1 MALISIPDYLHNCT
15 NAEKSKLMIKD
26 SNNTTILSF
35 DTLANYLGF
44 KYFNYVTPHNLADAF
59 ESFKAITLP
68 DMLKAYEAYELEY
81 NPISNYD
88 SNEKDIKQL
97 MHGLKTTTRTPNLT
111 NATTHGLTQTTS
123 FTNRETEN
131 DVTTYDSQTFRPD
144 DKTTESGSTTTGNTG
159 TDSTSTTG
167 TDTTTETYSLTTFV
181 EGDNTYSGDDI
192 EINTN
197 KKSGNIGVTTSQ
209 QMLQSEKDL
218 RMSPIL
224 EIYLDKFVN
233 NYCFMR
239 LNYFSD
245 EE

>member
-15 NAEKSKLMIKD
+15 NAEKAKLMIKD
-26 SNNTTILSF
+26 GNKTILSF
-35 DTLANYLGF
+35 DNLANYLGF

-59 ESFKAITLP
+59 ESFKSITLP
-68 DMLKAYEAYELEY
+68 DILKAYNAYELEY

-88 SNEKDIKQL
+88 SNEKDVKQL
-97 MHGLKTTTRTPNLT
+97 LHGLKTTTRTPNLT
-111 NATTHGLTQTTS
+111 NATQHGLTQTTS

-131 DVTTYDSQTFRPD
+131 DVTTFDSTTFRPD
-144 DKTTESGSTTTGNTG
+144 DRTTESGTTTTGNSG

-167 TDTTTETYSLTTFV
+167 TDTTIETYDLTTFV
-181 EGDNTYSGDDI
+181 EGGTTYSGDEI

-197 KKSGNIGVTTSQ
+197 NKSGNIGVTTSQ

-224 EIYLDKFVN
+224 EIYLDKFIN

-239 LNYFSD
+239 LNYFS
-245 EE
+245 EEE

>member
-15 NAEKSKLMIKD
+15 NAEKAKLMIKD
-26 SNNTTILSF
+26 GNTTILSF
-35 DTLANYLGF
+35 DNLANYIGF

-68 DMLKAYEAYELEY
+68 DMLKAYRAYELDY

-88 SNEKDIKQL
+88 SSEKDVKQML
-97 MHGLKTTTRTPNLT
+97 HGLKTTTRTPNLT

-131 DVTTYDSQTFRPD
+131 DVTTFDSQNFRPD
-144 DKTTESGSTTTGNTG
+144 DRTTESGTTTTGNTG
-159 TDSTSTTG
+159 TDSTATTG
-167 TDTTTETYSLTTFV
+167 TDTTTETYDLTTFV
-181 EGDNTYSGDDI
+181 EGGNTYSGDEI

-197 KKSGNIGVTTSQ
+197 TKSGNIGVTTSQ
-209 QMLQSEKDL
+209 QMLQSEKEL

-224 EIYLDKFVN
+224 EIYLDKFIN

-239 LNYFSD
+239 LNNFS

>member
-1 MALISIPDYLHNCT
+1 MPLTLITDYLHNCT
-15 NAEKSKLMIKD
+15 NAEKAKLMIKD
-26 SNNTTILSF
+26 GNTTILSF
-35 DTLANYLGF
+35 DNLANYIGF

-59 ESFKAITLP
+59 ESFKAITLA
-68 DMLKAYEAYELEY
+68 DMLKAYKAYELEY

-123 FTNRETEN
+123 FANRETEN
-131 DVTTYDSQTFRPD
+131 DVTTFDSQTFRPD
-144 DKTTESGSTTTGNTG
+144 DRTTESGTTTTGNTG

>member
-1 MALISIPDYLHNCT
+1 MALISIPEYLHTCT
-15 NAEKSKLMIKD
+15 NAEKAKLMIKD
-26 SNNTTILSF
+26 GNTTILSY
-35 DTLANYLGF
+35 DNLANYLGF
-44 KYFNYVTPHNLADAF
+44 KYYNFVTPHNLADAF

-68 DMLKAYEAYELEY
+68 DMLKAYKAYELEY

-88 SNEKDIKQL
+88 SNEKDVKQL
-97 MHGLKTTTRTPNLT
+97 LHGLKTTTRTPNLT
-111 NATTHGLTQTTS
+111 NATQHGLTQTTS

-131 DVTTYDSQTFRPD
+131 DVTTFDSQNFRPED
-144 DKTTESGSTTTGNTG
+144 RTTESGTTTTGNTG

-167 TDTTTETYSLTTFV
+167 TDTTTETYDLTTFV
-181 EGDNTYSGDDI
+181 EGGTTYSGDEI

-197 KKSGNIGVTTSQ
+197 TKSGNIGVTTSQ

-224 EIYLDKFVN
+224 EIYLDKFIN